1 MLRRRRLI
9 LLSVAVAVV
18 SSLSYI
24 GLVSGPKARASV
36 EQRVA
41 KEVEAEN
48 KQFCA
53 SLGVAAGTDAYS
65 RCARLLQAV
74 RENQM
79 ERDAADSMGM
89 L

>member
-1 MLRRRRLI
+1 
-9 LLSVAVAVV
+9 
-18 SSLSYI
+18 
-24 GLVSGPKARASV
+24 V

-48 KQFCA
+48 KRFCA